1 MSRPAPAPPSSG
13 AYLGRHTGRPARP
26 VLIAG
31 AGPAGLTLAI
41 GLRLAGVEAEV
52 IDAAPEPKREP
63 RAAVVWPRTA
73 EVLAGWGLGP
83 GLRAG
88 GVPLAAARVHVRGRE
103 RGALRFG
110 DLPLAFPRPLVI
122 EQDAVEDLLRAR
134 FAELGGRVRAGV
146 RLDGLELAPEHADVR
161 LATAAGEERRRFAWV
176 VGAEGARSAVRKAA
190 GLRFLGRPRPDVTC
204 LQGNARVRW
213 RFEDRTGEGRF
224 FLGRGATL
232 GAFVTPA
239 GDHRLYMFRSDPD
252 PDRAGPPTLGEVE
265 ALARELTGDAGL
277 RLEPPARPWL
287 NFARFQERTAERL
300 VRGRALLVGD
310 AAHVWPAVGGH
321 GMAVGVAGAHRL
333 AGELAPV
340 VRGEADPRALEG
352 YCRDQR
358 RLARRCARLADLDI
372 LERPN
377 GPATLAALDLTLP
390 VLLGLPAVGRGVERI
405 IAGLGHGPT
414 PAAVVA
420 G

>member
-1 MSRPAPAPPSSG
+1 M
-13 AYLGRHTGRPARP
+13 
-26 VLIAG
+26 LIAG
-31 AGPAGLTLAI
+31 AGPAGLSLAI

-52 IDAAPEPKREP
+52 IDAAAEPKREP

-73 EVLAGWGLGP
+73 QVLAGWGLGP

-88 GVPLAAARVHVRGRE
+88 GVALAAARVHVRGRE
-103 RGALRFG
+103 RGTLRFG
-110 DLPLAFPRPLVI
+110 DLPLALPRPLVI

-134 FAELGGRVRAGV
+134 LAELGGRVRTGV
-146 RLDGLELAPEHADVR
+146 RLEALEFGADHAEVR

-176 VGAEGARSAVRKAA
+176 AGAEGARSVVRKAA

-213 RFEDRTGEGRF
+213 RWEDRPGEGRF

-232 GAFVTPA
+232 GAFVTPV
-239 GDHRLYMFRSDPD
+239 GDHRLYAFRADAD
-252 PDRAGPPTLGEVE
+252 LARTGPPTLGEVE
-265 ALARELTGDAGL
+265 ALARELTGDARL

-321 GMAVGVAGAHRL
+321 GMAVGIAGAHRL
-333 AGELAPV
+333 AADLAAV
-340 VRGEADPRALEG
+340 VRGEADARVLDG

-358 RLARRCARLADLDI
+358 RLARRCARLADLDL
-372 LERPN
+372 LERPH
-377 GPATLAALDLTLP
+377 GPMTLAALDALLP
-390 VLLGLPAVGRGVERI
+390 ALLGAPAVARGVERV
-405 IAGLGHGPT
+405 IASLGHAPGPAT
-414 PAAVVA
+414 AAP
-420 G
+420 